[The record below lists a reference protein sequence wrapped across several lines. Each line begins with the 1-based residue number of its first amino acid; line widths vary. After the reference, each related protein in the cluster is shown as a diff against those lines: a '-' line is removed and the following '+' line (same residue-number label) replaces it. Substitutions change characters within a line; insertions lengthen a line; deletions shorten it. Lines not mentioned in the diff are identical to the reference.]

1 MLPIGSVVI
10 LKGGSKTLMI
20 FGRKQM
26 STVNNKVWDYLAC
39 FYPEGS
45 IGPEYC
51 FLFNEEDIDEV
62 IFTGYSDQNNINFEK
77 QLISSLSNREDTS
90 STSDISILE

>member
-26 STVNNKVWDYLAC
+26 STINNKVWDYLAC

-51 FLFNEEDIDEV
+51 FLFNEEDVDEV
-62 IFTGYSDQNNINFEK
+62 VFMGYSDENNENFEK
-77 QLISSLSNREDTS
+77 QLMNISKKENDTNE
-90 STSDISILE
+90 LK

>member
-1 MLPIGSVVI
+1 MLPIGSVVV
-10 LKGGSKTLMI
+10 LKGGKKTLMI
-20 FGRKQM
+20 FGRKQL
-26 STVNNKVWDYLAC
+26 STTNNKVWDYLAC

-62 IFTGYSDQNNINFEK
+62 VFMGYSNDSNINFEQ
-77 QLISSLSNREDTS
+77 QLLGFENKENKANDNAS
-90 STSDISILE
+90 

>member
-1 MLPIGSVVI
+1 MLPIGSVVL

-26 STVNNKVWDYLAC
+26 STLNNKVWDYLAC

-62 IFTGYSDQNNINFEK
+62 VFCGYSDENNLNFEK
-77 QLISSLSNREDTS
+77 QLLNNISNEKDSET
-90 STSDISILE
+90 LENNYM

>member
-1 MLPIGSVVI
+1 MLPIGSVVL

-26 STVNNKVWDYLAC
+26 STLNNKVWDYLAC

-51 FLFNEEDIDEV
+51 FLFNDEDIDEV
-62 IFTGYSDQNNINFEK
+62 VFRGYSDENNLNFEK
-77 QLISSLSNREDTS
+77 QLLNNISNENDKE
-90 STSDISILE
+90 ILENNNI

>member
-1 MLPIGSVVI
+1 MLPIGSVVV
-10 LKGGSKTLMI
+10 LKGGSKSLMI
-20 FGRKQM
+20 FGRKQI
-26 STVNNKVWDYLAC
+26 SAVNNKVWDYLAC

-62 IFTGYSDQNNINFEK
+62 IFRGYSDESNVKFEK
-77 QLISSLSNREDTS
+77 QLMSRMKEEESGTEVSE
-90 STSDISILE
+90 

>member
-10 LKGGSKTLMI
+10 LKGGSKTLMV

-26 STVNNKVWDYLAC
+26 STLNNKVWDYLAC

-62 IFTGYSDQNNINFEK
+62 VFRGYSDENNINFEK
-77 QLISSLSNREDTS
+77 QLINNITDESKTDTL
-90 STSDISILE
+90 INNE

>member
-10 LKGGSKTLMI
+10 LKGGTKTLMV
-20 FGRKQM
+20 FGRKQLS
-26 STVNNKVWDYLAC
+26 STTNKVWDYLAC

-51 FLFNEEDIDEV
+51 FLFDEDDIDEV
-62 IFTGYSDQNNINFEK
+62 VFMGYSNDSNLNFEK
-77 QLISSLSNREDTS
+77 QLLNFNSAE
-90 STSDISILE
+90 EQ

>member
-1 MLPIGSVVI
+1 MLPIGSVVV

-20 FGRKQM
+20 FGRKQI
-26 STVNNKVWDYLAC
+26 SSINSKVWDYLAC

-62 IFTGYSDQNNINFEK
+62 KFMGYSDENNVKFEK
-77 QLISSLSNREDTS
+77 QLLSAVNNTDETKGQ
-90 STSDISILE
+90 